1 MKKVLYAVLI
11 ILALGGA
18 VGFYL
23 WNKAPAKVEDQK
35 ATPISADQLAQA
47 FVNNE
52 QQANA
57 TYLNKVL
64 AVSGKVME
72 VNENQDGKTVI
83 TLEAA
88 FDPTSGVQ
96 CTMRDNN
103 FKPKVGDQVT
113 VKGFCNAYTVVV
125 ILSDCIGS

>member
-1 MKKVLYAVLI
+1 MKKVLYVV
-11 ILALGGA
+11 LALLVLGSA
-18 VGFYL
+18 VGYYL
-23 WNKAPAKVEDQK
+23 WNKAPAKVENQK
-35 ATPISADQLAQA
+35 ATAISANDLAQA

-52 QQANA
+52 QQANT
-57 TYLNKVL
+57 TYLNKVM

-72 VNENQDGKTVI
+72 VSKNQDGKTVVV
-83 TLEAA
+83 LEAA

-103 FKPKVGDQVT
+103 FNPKVGDSIT

-125 ILSDCIGS
+125 ILSDCIPN